1 MIGRKELIGSTL
13 SFHDMKVKSLYNEQ
27 EMITGIKFETNSPA
41 AAIKLSLSVP
51 NNQGDTLG
59 GW

>member
-27 EMITGIKFETNSPA
+27 EMITGIKFETNAPA
-41 AAIKLSLSVP
+41 AAIKLSLPVP